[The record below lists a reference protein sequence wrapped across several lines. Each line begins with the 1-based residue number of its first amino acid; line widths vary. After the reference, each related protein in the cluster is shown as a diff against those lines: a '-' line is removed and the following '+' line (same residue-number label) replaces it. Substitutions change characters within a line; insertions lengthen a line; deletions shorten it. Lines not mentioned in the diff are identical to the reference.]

1 MYDPRLVQPM
11 RQELVDAGF
20 EELLTPEQVEAVMS
34 QKKGTIFLVINS
46 VCGCAA
52 GSARPGVRYALQRA
66 KVKPDRLVTVFAGQD
81 KAATEKAREYLVPI
95 PPSSPSMY
103 LFKDGKLVHVIE
115 RRHIEGTLPEVIADN
130 LVGAFE
136 MYCG

>member
-11 RQELVDAGF
+11 RQELVDIGF
-20 EELLTPEQVEAVMS
+20 EELLTPEQVEKVLNE
-34 QKKGTIFLVINS
+34 KKGTIFLVINS

-52 GSARPGVRYALQRA
+52 GSARPAVRKALQNT

-81 KAATEKAREYLVPI
+81 KLATEKAREYLTSI
-95 PPSSPSMY
+95 MPSSPSMY

-115 RRHIEGTLPEVIADN
+115 RRHIEGQFAEVIADN
-130 LVGAFE
+130 LIGAFE
-136 MYCG
+136 MHCN

>member
-20 EELLTPEQVEAVMS
+20 EELLTPEQVEQVLNH
-34 QKKGTIFLVINS
+34 KEGTVFLVINS

-52 GSARPGVRYALQRA
+52 GSARPAVRHALQHT
-66 KVKPDRLVTVFAGQD
+66 KVKPNRLVTVFAGQD
-81 KAATEKAREYLVPI
+81 KSATEKAREYLSAVL
-95 PPSSPSMY
+95 PSSPSMY
-103 LFKDGKLVHVIE
+103 LFKDGKLVHIIE
-115 RRHIEGTLPEVIADN
+115 RRHIEGTLPQVISDN

-136 MYCG
+136 MYCN

>member
-20 EELLTPEQVEAVMS
+20 EELLTPEQVEQLLD
-34 QKKGTIFLVINS
+34 QKQGTVFLVINS

-52 GSARPGVRYALQRA
+52 GSARPAVKHALQHT
-66 KVKPDRLVTVFAGQD
+66 KVKPDKLVTVFAGQD
-81 KAATEKAREYLVPI
+81 KAATEKAREYLTDVL
-95 PPSSPSMY
+95 PSSPSMY

-115 RRHIEGTLPEVIADN
+115 RRHIEGQLAQVIADN
-130 LVGAFE
+130 LIGAFE
-136 MYCG
+136 TYCR

>member
-11 RQELVDAGF
+11 RQELINAGF
-20 EELLTPEQVEAVMS
+20 EELLTPEQVEAVLN
-34 QKKGTIFLVINS
+34 QKKGTVFLVINS

-52 GSARPGVRYALQRA
+52 GSARPGVKYALQNAR
-66 KVKPDRLVTVFAGQD
+66 VKPDKLVTVFAGQD

-103 LFKDGKLVHVIE
+103 LFKDGQLVHVIE
-115 RRHIEGTLPEVIADN
+115 RRHIEGTLPQVLADN
-130 LVGAFE
+130 LIGAFE
-136 MYCG
+136 MYCN